1 MANLSIRKLDEAT
14 VQSLRVRA
22 ARHGVSMEEEIRRI
36 LDAAVRPPMPL
47 GDMARSLFSD
57 LPPGED
63 IQLPERE
70 RSEPID
76 L

>member
-1 MANLSIRKLDEAT
+1 MANLGIRKLD
-14 VQSLRVRA
+14 
-22 ARHGVSMEEEIRRI
+22 
-36 LDAAVRPPMPL
+36 DAAVRPPMPL
-47 GDMARSLFSD
+47 SDMARSLFSD

>member
-1 MANLSIRKLDEAT
+1 MANLSIRKIDDGT
-14 VQSLRVRA
+14 VQSLRIRA
-22 ARHGVSMEEEIRRI
+22 AKHGVSMEEEVRRI
-36 LDAAVRPPMPL
+36 LDAAVRPPAPL
-47 GDMARSLFSD
+47 GELALELFSN